1 MTPDYGFTSVANL
14 RYGRSPRLDA
24 WLLHFMTENNLDHAI
39 DPEKNAS
46 PEQIRFMVA
55 LPDEQSV
62 YGPFSD
68 RRLPLLLS
76 SRMDAGLRRE
86 YHEKWVALVRLVRRF
101 VGDRALRKRILLLCS
116 HKYRMIQATPIIIPS
131 RLMKRFITIFLSLCG
146 EVDPY
151 RGIKARYNAQ
161 AQEAVESPELDRM
174 LNVCPDGALACR
186 RLSDFRFDLDMVELT
201 RLMILSTLSG
211 LWTGPYYQAACET
224 IRDKDL
230 EDQRA
235 TRLLAETFTR
245 GRNKGLKVLYIPD
258 TSGGLMLDLRIIRTL
273 IRQGHRVMLALKEG
287 FHFDGPT
294 FWDRFHDPVLHR
306 QLDGAHFMEDNRAS
320 KNALLRALREHPLLI
335 ISDGTREE
343 LNFYRTSVTFA
354 RAWKEADLVLA
365 KGEPQHRRLLRTAQ
379 EFTRDILCF
388 HRDEDGAFSL
398 RFKPKAE
405 SVVKFSEG
413 ELLGKAEELIA
424 AMREARSQGQ
434 TVMFYSA
441 IIGSIPGQ
449 TSMAIKVVDTFV
461 RDLRAKLEHAYII
474 NPAEHFEEGMDAD
487 DLMFMWE
494 TVQRS
499 GMIQV
504 WRFQTAQDIE
514 RSFELMGSR
523 VPPVWA
529 GKDSTFSTGCT
540 KEMRIALDMQRKY
553 PEMQIIGPTAERFFR
568 RSEYGVG
575 KFSDQVLG

>member
-86 YHEKWVALVRLVRRF
+86 YHAKWLALVGLVRRF

-116 HKYRMIQATPIIIPS
+116 HKYRMVQTTPIIIPS

-161 AQEAVESPELDRM
+161 AHEATGSPELDRL
-174 LNVCPDGALACR
+174 LNVCPGEAPACR
-186 RLSDFRFDLDMVELT
+186 RLSDFRFDLDMIELT
-201 RLMILSTLSG
+201 RLMILSTMADI
-211 LWTGPYYQAACET
+211 WTGPYYQDACEK
-224 IRDKDL
+224 IRDHDL
-230 EDQRA
+230 EHHEA
-235 TRLLAETFTR
+235 TRLLARTFAR
-245 GRNKGLKVLYIPD
+245 GRTKGLKILYLPD
-258 TSGGLMLDLRIIRTL
+258 TAGGLMFDLLIIRTL
-273 IRQGHRVMLALKEG
+273 IRQGHRVVLALKEG
-287 FHFDGPT
+287 FHFDAPT

-306 QLDGAHFMEDNRAS
+306 QLEGAHFMEDNRAS
-320 KNALLRALREHPLLI
+320 KNALLRAMREHPLLVV
-335 ISDGTREE
+335 SDGTREE
-343 LNFYRTSVTFA
+343 LNLYRTSVTFA
-354 RAWKEADLVLA
+354 RAWKEADLILA

-388 HRDEDGAFSL
+388 HRDEGGAFSL
-398 RFKPKAE
+398 RVKPRAE

-413 ELLGKAEELIA
+413 ELLDKAEEIIA
-424 AMREARSQGQ
+424 AMRQARTQGQ

-461 RDLRAKLEHAYII
+461 RDLRSKLEHAYII

-504 WRFQTAQDIE
+504 WRFQTTQDIE

-523 VPPVWA
+523 VPPAWA

-553 PEMQIIGPTAERFFR
+553 PEMQIIGPSPERFFR